1 MIFVLLVCP
10 LHKWVPK
17 CDITFFFSFFVAGW
31 WGDMRKATY
40 KSYRRAMQFWCVFMI
55 RKITW
60 ILTKKRTNENIIW
73 RCNRN
78 DDVNK
83 PWHPNLCKHL
93 SIALCVTAC
102 VSLMLV
108 QRISSCEKH
117 SLEHQVYRLPFQFW
131 TPGNYINL
139 GLRTIGLNEL

>member
-1 MIFVLLVCP
+1 MTISLSVCTMIFVLLVCP

-17 CDITFFFSFFVAGW
+17 CDITFFFSFFLAGW

-83 PWHPNLCKHL
+83 PWHPNLCT
-93 SIALCVTAC
+93 SALPCVWQH
-102 VSLMLV
+102 VSHSCWSKGSVLV
-108 QRISSCEKH
+108 RSTHWNIRFTGCHFNFE
-117 SLEHQVYRLPFQFW
+117 P
-131 TPGNYINL
+131 L
-139 GLRTIGLNEL
+139 GTT